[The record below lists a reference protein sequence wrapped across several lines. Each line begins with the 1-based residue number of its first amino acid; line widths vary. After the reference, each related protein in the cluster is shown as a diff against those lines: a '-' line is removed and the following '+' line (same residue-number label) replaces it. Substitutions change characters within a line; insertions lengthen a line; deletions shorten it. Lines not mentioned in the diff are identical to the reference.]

1 MSEGTREPGGEPR
14 GWVGIGLTLLARI
27 ALVIAGAALV
37 GMAIVEGWQ
46 VYARYV
52 LNDSP
57 SWTEPVALLLMSTV
71 MMAGAAIGTRSDA
84 HFGFFIAVEHAPV
97 RTRRGLLAIA
107 RLIAAAIG
115 LMLSIWGGRLLV
127 DGWPN
132 ARLTQG
138 PHLRPGRII
147 TETNRC
153 CLSQVLGLGVN
164 SIVKLWF
171 RGN

>member
-1 MSEGTREPGGEPR
+1 MSEGTRERGGEPR

-84 HFGFFIAVEHAPV
+84 HFGFFIAVEHTPV

-127 DGWPN
+127 DGWDVPM
-132 ARLTQG
+132 AGVPLPQGIVFLPFCFGGALIALFAIERL
-138 PHLRPGRII
+138 I
-147 TETNRC
+147 TSPTSRTGE
-153 CLSQVLGLGVN
+153 
-164 SIVKLWF
+164 
-171 RGN
+171 

>member
-1 MSEGTREPGGEPR
+1 MSEKAKEPGGEPCC
-14 GWVGIGLTLLARI
+14 WVGIGLTLLARI

-84 HFGFFIAVEHAPV
+84 HFGFFIAVEHTPV
-97 RTRRGLLAIA
+97 RLRRGLLAIA

-127 DGWPN
+127 DGWDIPM
-132 ARLTQG
+132 AGAPLRQGIVFLPFCIGGALIALFAIERL
-138 PHLRPGRII
+138 I
-147 TETNRC
+147 TSPTSRTGE
-153 CLSQVLGLGVN
+153 
-164 SIVKLWF
+164 
-171 RGN
+171 

>member
-1 MSEGTREPGGEPR
+1 MSEGTRERGGEPR

-27 ALVIAGAALV
+27 TLVIAGAALV

-84 HFGFFIAVEHAPV
+84 HFGFFIAVEHTPV

-115 LMLSIWGGRLLV
+115 LMLSVWGGRLLV
-127 DGWPN
+127 DGWDVPM
-132 ARLTQG
+132 AGAPLPQGIVFLPFCFGGALIALFAIERL
-138 PHLRPGRII
+138 I
-147 TETNRC
+147 TSPTSRTGE
-153 CLSQVLGLGVN
+153 
-164 SIVKLWF
+164 
-171 RGN
+171 